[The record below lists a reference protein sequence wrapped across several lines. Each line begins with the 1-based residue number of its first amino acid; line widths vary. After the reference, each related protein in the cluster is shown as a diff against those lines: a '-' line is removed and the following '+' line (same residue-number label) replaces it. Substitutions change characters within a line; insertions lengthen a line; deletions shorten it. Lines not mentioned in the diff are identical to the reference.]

1 MEGRS
6 TDRFINMDEAF
17 VVQRRRRPKGMSR
30 EVVALSADQ
39 YACKA
44 LTRALDVLEC
54 FSDEST
60 ALSLKEMRLLLRAS
74 ESSLY
79 RTLTTLVLRGYLVQG
94 ADGSY
99 RMSPRML
106 YGKVLELAESLRDV
120 ARSQLERLSARFDE
134 TASLSYLFADRIQ
147 VVDTVETLH
156 SMRLTNRPGRILPP
170 HCSSMGK
177 SITAFQNPEK
187 INRMLEVYGLVRRTP
202 KTITDRA
209 ALYAEFAQIR
219 HQGYAFD
226 REEATEGGVCV
237 GAPICCEGKPVVAAL
252 SLSLPLV
259 RLNADLEK
267 VIIGA
272 VTSTANAIVSNLRR

>member
-1 MEGRS
+1 
-6 TDRFINMDEAF
+6 
-17 VVQRRRRPKGMSR
+17 MSR
-30 EVVALSADQ
+30 EDVALSADQ
-39 YACKA
+39 YTSKA

-60 ALSLKEMRLLLRAS
+60 ALSLKEMRSRFGAP

-94 ADGSY
+94 ADGAY
-99 RMSPRML
+99 RICPRVL
-106 YGKVLELAESLRDV
+106 YGKVRELAELLRNV
-120 ARSQLERLSARFDE
+120 ARSHLEMLSARFDE
-134 TASLSYLFADRIQ
+134 TASLSYLFEDRIQ

-156 SMRLTNRPGRILPP
+156 SMRLTNRPGRLLPP

-177 SITAFQNPEK
+177 SITAFQSPEK

-202 KTITDRA
+202 RTITERA
-209 ALYAEFAQIR
+209 ALLAEFARIR
-219 HQGYAFD
+219 NQGYAVD
-226 REEATEGGVCV
+226 REEATEGGICV

-259 RLNADLEK
+259 RFNAELEEAI
-267 VIIGA
+267 VSA
-272 VTSTANAIVSNLRR
+272 VTSTASAIASKQ